1 MLATAVPFAWEG
13 RLGGWY
19 EKKKSGVSRAGVQFL
34 PDRSQFFVLATRRP
48 LGLGREAGNI
58 NGSRVII
65 AKIIDS
71 IRVSNNT
78 SLALGSESSL
88 R

>member
-1 MLATAVPFAWEG
+1 MDG
-13 RLGGWY
+13 M
-19 EKKKSGVSRAGVQFL
+19 KKKKVRSLPGGCSILAGPFSNLRAC
-34 PDRSQFFVLATRRP
+34 DRRP

-58 NGSRVII
+58 NGSRVIS
-65 AKIIDS
+65 AMIIDS

>member
-19 EKKKSGVSRAGVQFL
+19 EKKVRSLPGGCSILAGPFSILRAC
-34 PDRSQFFVLATRRP
+34 DRRP

-65 AKIIDS
+65 AMIIDS

>member
-1 MLATAVPFAWEG
+1 MDGMKQKVRSLPGGCSIHAGPFSI
-13 RLGGWY
+13 L
-19 EKKKSGVSRAGVQFL
+19 RAC
-34 PDRSQFFVLATRRP
+34 DRHP

-58 NGSRVII
+58 NGSRVIS
-65 AKIIDS
+65 AMIIDS
-71 IRVSNNT
+71 IRVSNNS